1 MRRHRPNRLVI
12 YLVGGNLGVHEVD
25 PHGALAVA
33 GFYAPE
39 VEGVLA
45 VAERRTINEE
55 WASAQAVIFHEY
67 THHFVHQYYPG
78 VYPAWYQEGF
88 AEYCSTAKFKG
99 DIVTLGEPL
108 PERMLP
114 LFHQPWMPIADVIAP
129 PPYRT
134 SVTSGPMFYPE
145 AWLATH
151 YLLRDDDRRQRLIDY
166 LLALRTGANPRTAFQ
181 AGFGMDFPTFQR
193 ALVSY
198 LNGKSFSH
206 YSQIHLATPFPVA
219 QITVSQLPPSAD
231 KLLLLRARLIVRHGH
246 PTPAEAFAGQ
256 PGSHCG
262 LAAFPDDAL
271 ALRTLARAEVF
282 FGDPDKADAP
292 LDRLLAAHP
301 DDVEAVYLKGMRYQR
316 AFLWGHANTPQLL
329 DKARTY
335 LQKARRLDPDFYPA
349 AFQLAA
355 NLTLTGGWPTEEGDR
370 QRPGGASRLAPQV
383 DEITYG
389 AALALLRAK
398 RPRGGQAPARD
409 GGLRSASD
417 ATQRGGPHDAGSGER
432 GCGGRRPGRRA
443 RRTALC
449 RALSPSDKLGDDGVR
464 RAMAL
469 PTPPRPRKE
478 PKVTEQ
484 LGRTRTDD
492 YAWMKDDDWQAVL
505 HDPSKVKAEVRE
517 HLVAENAYTQAMLA
531 GTEPLQAELFAEM
544 KGRIKEDDAS
554 VPSPD
559 GAFEYFSRYKTGAQH
574 PQHVRQPRAR

>member
-1 MRRHRPNRLVI
+1 MANWIGRMAGRAVALPLALTLLFALAGPAQARWLEARSSLFDVFSDGDEAQLRAFVQSLQNYDELLRLTTETNAPPSPNRLVI
-12 YLVGGNLGVHEVD
+12 YLVGGSLGVYQVD
-25 PHGALAVA
+25 PHAALGVA

-45 VAERRTINEE
+45 VAERRTINEA

-67 THHFVHQYYPG
+67 THHFVNQYYPG

-108 PERMLP
+108 PERLQP

-166 LLALRTGANPRTAFQ
+166 LLALRKGSAPKAAFETS
-181 AGFGMDFPTFQR
+181 FGMDFPTFQR

-198 LNGKSFSH
+198 LNGNSIT
-206 YSQIHLATPFPVA
+206 YSQIHLPAPLPVA
-219 QITVSQLPPSAD
+219 QITVTELPPSAD
-231 KLLLLRARLIVRHGH
+231 RLLLLRARLIAGSVL
-246 PTPAEAFAGQ
+246 PAEAPALVSQ
-256 PGSHCG
+256 VRAAA
-262 LAAFPDDAL
+262 AAFPDDAL

-301 DDVEAVYLKGMRYQR
+301 DDVEAVYLKAMRYQR

-329 DKARTY
+329 DRARSY
-335 LQKARRLDPDFYPA
+335 LQKARKLDPDFYPA
-349 AFQLAA
+349 AFQLAT
-355 NLTLTGGWPTEEGDR
+355 NLTLTGGWPTEEAIANDLD
-370 QRPGGASRLAPQV
+370 AHRLAPQV

-398 RPRGGQAPARD
+398 RPADAKPLLEMVAYDPHPTSLSAAAR
-409 GGLRSASD
+409 
-417 ATQRGGPHDAGSGER
+417 
-432 GCGGRRPGRRA
+432 
-443 RRTALC
+443 
-449 RALSPSDKLGDDGVR
+449 
-464 RAMAL
+464 M
-469 PTPPRPRKE
+469 
-478 PKVTEQ
+478 
-484 LGRTRTDD
+484 
-492 YAWMKDDDWQAVL
+492 
-505 HDPSKVKAEVRE
+505 
-517 HLVAENAYTQAMLA
+517 MLA
-531 GTEPLQAELFAEM
+531 QAN
-544 KGRIKEDDAS
+544 GV
-554 VPSPD
+554 VPA
-559 GAFEYFSRYKTGAQH
+559 GAPGGA
-574 PQHVRQPRAR
+574 PSAAP